1 MAKPHRWTRAQLAR
15 LGKVYDRVL
24 AAEIGVGADTVRE
37 ERNRRGI
44 KPLRVTAAKHR
55 EVDRLVGKLPD
66 VEIAERLKVSA
77 ALVYRRRM
85 AVSDKRGELVESP
98 RVARRLLT
106 LQDARTAAAEH
117 GGRCLASKMGGTMRW
132 RCSEGHE
139 FEATAHRVIRRRQW
153 CGRCSGQVK
162 G

>member
-66 VEIAERLKVSA
+66 VEIAERLKRVG
-77 ALVYRRRM
+77 R
-85 AVSDKRGELVESP
+85 ES
-98 RVARRLLT
+98 L
-106 LQDARTAAAEH
+106 RT
-117 GGRCLASKMGGTMRW
+117 RPDLR
-132 RCSEGHE
+132 
-139 FEATAHRVIRRRQW
+139 
-153 CGRCSGQVK
+153 
-162 G
+162 